1 MFLAGIP
8 AEARQHSAAGQRL
21 YDPELHRSHRHLY
34 GGHDPGVCALQ
45 TGAQLDW
52 LLGYPDRAVAGI
64 AEAMALGEQFAHP
77 FSMEIAVT
85 YAAMIHLN
93 RGEPELALARIK
105 AAEALAAEQR
115 ISFIME
121 PLFLHG
127 AALLE
132 QGAAG
137 EAIAA
142 IRQGLASGRPVAT
155 VWRSYGL
162 SFCGEALARQGD
174 DGEAHTV
181 IDQAFDAI
189 RTTGEGMWHAEV
201 HRIHGLVLLAENKR
215 IESEAA
221 FRRAL
226 DLARVQQARSLEL
239 RPRLAWRDPG
249 ATRVGWPRHRSCW
262 LRSAAGSPRGSTPA
276 TSSGRRCYSTN
287 LGELVRRRKL
297 DSNFAVHRRSANS
310 PKGRN
315 LSVRHALGEAT
326 RLSPYRLA
334 SAMAPW
340 GTKSSVSGVAP
351 LVCCRDQ
358 PSNASS

>member
-1 MFLAGIP
+1 M
-8 AEARQHSAAGQRL
+8 
-21 YDPELHRSHRHLY
+21 
-34 GGHDPGVCALQ
+34 
-45 TGAQLDW
+45 
-52 LLGYPDRAVAGI
+52 
-64 AEAMALGEQFAHP
+64 
-77 FSMEIAVT
+77 
-85 YAAMIHLN
+85 
-93 RGEPELALARIK
+93 ALARIK

-142 IRQGLASGRPVAT
+142 IRQGLASGRPAAT

-174 DGEAHTV
+174 YGEAHTV

-239 RPRLAWRDPG
+239 RA
-249 ATRVGWPRHRSCW
+249 
-262 LRSAAGSPRGSTPA
+262 A
-276 TSSGRRCYSTN
+276 TSVARLWGEQGRRAEAQELLAPICGWFTEGFDTADLKRAKILLDQ
-287 LGELVRRRKL
+287 LG
-297 DSNFAVHRRSANS
+297 
-310 PKGRN
+310 
-315 LSVRHALGEAT
+315 
-326 RLSPYRLA
+326 
-334 SAMAPW
+334 
-340 GTKSSVSGVAP
+340 
-351 LVCCRDQ
+351 
-358 PSNASS
+358 